1 MNSELRTK
9 KNILVVFGG
18 RSSEYKVSLVSA
30 HSVISNIPRD
40 KYDVVLLGIT
50 REGRWLY
57 YDGDIDLIPTDSWQG
72 GRCYPAVL
80 CPDHG
85 AKRLDIYGDEG
96 ARSIEIDAV
105 FPVLHGKN
113 GEDGT
118 IQGLF
123 QLAGIPFVGCD
134 CLSSAMCM
142 DKEVT
147 NTMLV
152 ATGIKHAPWRACRR
166 FVYDRDPDGFRTECE
181 TALGYPMFVKPAN
194 AGSSVGISKIH
205 SADEFRD
212 CVLAAFAED
221 GKVVVERAITG
232 REVECAVLGDGELF
246 VSVPGEI
253 RACNEFYDYEA
264 KYHSVSELII
274 PAELPDRIA
283 AEVRRT
289 AEKAFRAMGCRGMTR
304 VDSFI
309 TPEGDIIVNELNTI
323 PGFTSISMY
332 SKMLEASGIP
342 YPEIIDRLIGI
353 ALNIVDS

>member
-1 MNSELRTK
+1 MK
-9 KNILVVFGG
+9 KVLLIFGG

-40 KYDVVLLGIT
+40 KYDVALLGIT
-50 REGRWLY
+50 EEGRWLY
-57 YDGDIDLIPTDSWQG
+57 YDGDTDLIPGDSWQG
-72 GRCYPAVL
+72 EHCYPAAL

-85 AKRLDIYGDEG
+85 AKRLDIRKNDGSVCSLD
-96 ARSIEIDAV
+96 IDAV
-105 FPVLHGKN
+105 FPVLHGRN

-142 DKEVT
+142 DKAVA

-152 ATGIKHAPWRACRR
+152 AFGIKHAEWRSCRR
-166 FVYDRDPDGFRTECE
+166 SEYDRDPDGFRTECE

-205 SADEFRD
+205 SADEFRG

-221 GKVVVERAITG
+221 GKIVVERAITG
-232 REVECAVLGDGELF
+232 REVECAVLGDEELF
-246 VSVPGEI
+246 VSAPGEI

-274 PAELPDRIA
+274 PAELPEDIA
-283 AEVRRT
+283 AEVRHT

-309 TPEGDIIVNELNTI
+309 TPEGEVIVNELNTI

-342 YPEIIDRLIGI
+342 YPEIIDRLLHI
-353 ALNIVDS
+353 AMAVK